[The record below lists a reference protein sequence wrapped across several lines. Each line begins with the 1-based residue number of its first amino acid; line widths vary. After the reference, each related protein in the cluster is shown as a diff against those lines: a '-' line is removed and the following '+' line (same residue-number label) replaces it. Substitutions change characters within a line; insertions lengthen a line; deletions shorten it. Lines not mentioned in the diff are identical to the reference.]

1 MTEISP
7 TAPIDPAP
15 AGSGPAAAS
24 AETAGGVAGGAA
36 SAASALLHMP
46 PASRSISLTVLAL
59 LGSVFMLHWAQS
71 VFIPLMLGVTLSYAL
86 GPTVQRL
93 QRLHVPRAVAAAL
106 VMVALTGG
114 TGWVAYSISDDANS
128 FIESLPDAAQKLR
141 QAVRAQRSRSGT
153 TMDKVQRAATQ
164 IEQAAAESG
173 ASPPGTARG
182 VTRVQIERAQ
192 FSVKNYLWSSMP
204 GMVASIGQGL
214 TVVFIT
220 FFLLASGDTFRRKI
234 VRLAGPT
241 FARRK
246 VTTQALNE
254 ITAQIQRYL
263 MVQIL
268 LGAIVGIA
276 TWLAYLA
283 IGVEHAAVWGLLA
296 FLFNFVPYIGS
307 VVVTAG
313 SAVIGF
319 VQFGSI
325 EMALLVAGV
334 SLALHTIVGNLLA
347 PWLTGRAN
355 RLNAVTVFVGIL
367 FFGWLWG
374 VWGLLLGIPMLLMVK
389 TVCDR
394 VDDLKPVGEMLGA

>member
-1 MTEISP
+1 MTDISR
-7 TAPIDPAP
+7 APEIDPTTTVEMAAEP
-15 AGSGPAAAS
+15 AQAAS
-24 AETAGGVAGGAA
+24 EAAEPE
-36 SAASALLHMP
+36 SALLHMP
-46 PASRSISLTVLAL
+46 PDSRSISLTVLAL
-59 LGSVFMLHWAQS
+59 LGAVFMLHWAQS
-71 VFIPLMLGVTLSYAL
+71 VFIPLMLSITLSYAL

-93 QRLHVPRAVAAAL
+93 QRLHIPRAVAAAL

-114 TGWVAYSISDDANS
+114 TGWLAYSISDDANS

-141 QAVRAQRSRSGT
+141 HAVRAQRNRSGT
-153 TMDKVQRAATQ
+153 TMDKVQLAATQ
-164 IEQAAAESG
+164 IEQAATESG
-173 ASPPGTARG
+173 ANPPKTARG

-192 FSVKNYLWSSMP
+192 FNVKNYLWSSMP
-204 GMVASIGQGL
+204 GMVAFMGQGL
-214 TVVFIT
+214 TVLFLT

-241 FARRK
+241 FSRRK

-263 MVQIL
+263 VVQVM
-268 LGAIVGIA
+268 LGAIVGLA

-296 FLFNFVPYIGS
+296 FGFNFVPYLGS
-307 VVVTAG
+307 VVVTGG

-325 EMALLVAGV
+325 EMGLLVAGV
-334 SLALHTIVGNLLA
+334 SLGLHTIVGNLLA

-367 FFGWLWG
+367 SFGWLWG
-374 VWGLLLGIPMLLMVK
+374 VWGLLLGVPMLLMVK